1 MYIDRKKELAYLC
14 LCQRELVAA
23 IIDIETCD
31 CDYKDTVYI
40 DSNAMYMLGRRKS
53 RWVIINAIDNKVV
66 GWVARGRGDF
76 ARLMVKWLTLNG
88 YYTI

>member
-1 MYIDRKKELAYLC
+1 MYPNRKKELAYLC
-14 LCQRELVAA
+14 MCQREMVAA

-31 CDYKDTVYI
+31 YEDTVYI
-40 DSNAMYMLGRRKS
+40 DSDAVFMLGRRKS